1 VNDSHREIIGP
12 APAFVLRFPE
22 SWKDSN
28 FSTKEN
34 AMARPASVACLLLTL
49 TIAANGAEPK
59 RPANR
64 LASETSPYL
73 RLHAHNPV
81 DWYPWGPEA
90 FTKAKAEKKPI
101 FLSIGYSSCYW
112 CHVMERECFEDP
124 EIARL
129 LNERFVSIKVDR
141 EERPDVD
148 QVYMTALQAFS
159 QGGWPLSMF
168 LTPDGRPFF
177 GGTYFPP
184 KDRDGVS
191 GFPTVLKGVSDAW
204 RDERPKVEEAADQ
217 LVAIVRRALDG
228 SNAKGGRVPL
238 TRAVVAEGRA
248 HLAEQFDA
256 EHGGFGFNPRNPR
269 RPKFPEPV
277 NLVFLLDQHRR
288 NRNEKKEPTPGA
300 NAKADPLTMVVATM
314 DHMARGGIRD
324 HLAGGYHRYSTDRFW
339 TVPHFEKMLYDN
351 AQLASAHLLAFE
363 TTNDPRWRREAEDT
377 FAFIGRTMTAPEGG
391 FYSALDA
398 ETNGE
403 EGQSYVWTREEV
415 KSILGTGY
423 EPFARVYGVTAEP
436 NFEKGRY
443 VLFEPLPRAEQAEAL
458 KTTPEALE
466 ASLAPL
472 RTRMLDARNRR
483 PTPLLDDKILT
494 SWNGL
499 MIAAYAEG
507 YRLLKDPRYRA
518 AAEKAAD
525 FLLAKL
531 RTPQG
536 RLLRTYREGQ
546 AKLPAYLEDYAFLAH
561 GLLRLHAATG
571 DPNRLAQA
579 RALTDRML
587 ADFADEKEGGFFY
600 TADDHETLLARAK
613 DPMDNVLPS
622 GNSVAIRNLVALA
635 AATGEARYLDEA
647 GKALDA
653 FSPLLVQSPGSFPLM
668 LVALSEYLDARPQ
681 AGAAL
686 IAAAPG
692 NPPVPAEVV
701 TAQAELAKGADV
713 APGRAFDVVVTLT
726 IQESWH
732 TYANPT
738 GTENLRPTVLALAP
752 DQPAALVQVTY
763 PPGKA
768 KLLASSGDERV
779 LVYEDKVTLT
789 ARVRLDP
796 AAKSVPASLKFQVK
810 YQACDAR
817 ACLAPATRD
826 VSVSLAR

>member
-1 VNDSHREIIGP
+1 MR
-12 APAFVLRFPE
+12 
-22 SWKDSN
+22 
-28 FSTKEN
+28 
-34 AMARPASVACLLLTL
+34 RPRSLACLFLAFTVS
-49 TIAANGAEPK
+49 AAGAEPK

-64 LASETSPYL
+64 LAGETSPYL

-90 FTKAKAEKKPI
+90 LAKAKAEKKPI

-124 EIARL
+124 AIARL
-129 LNERFVSIKVDR
+129 LNEKFVSIKVDR

-148 QVYMTALQAFS
+148 QVYMAALQAFS

-184 KDRDGVS
+184 ADRDGAS

-204 RDERPKVEEAADQ
+204 RDERPKVEESADQ

-228 SNAKGGRVPL
+228 SNTTRRRVPM
-238 TRAVVAEGRA
+238 TRAVIAEGRA
-248 HLAEQFDA
+248 QLAEQFDPDY
-256 EHGGFGFNPRNPR
+256 GGFGFNPKNPR

-288 NRNEKKEPTPGA
+288 DRIEKKET
-300 NAKADPLTMVVATM
+300 NAGPLSMVVATM

-324 HLAGGYHRYSTDRFW
+324 QLAGGYHRYSTDRFW
-339 TVPHFEKMLYDN
+339 MVPHFEKMLYDN

-363 TTNDPRWRREAEDT
+363 ATNDPRWRREAEDT
-377 FAFIGRTMTAPEGG
+377 FAFIGRTMTTLEGG
-391 FYSALDA
+391 FASALDA

-403 EGQSYVWTREEV
+403 EGQSYVWTRDEV
-415 KSILGTGY
+415 KAILGAGY
-423 EPFARVYGVTAEP
+423 EPFAQVYGLTAEP
-436 NFEKGRY
+436 NFEKGRH
-443 VLFEPLPRAEQAEAL
+443 VLYEPRPRLEQAEAL
-458 KTTPEALE
+458 KMTPEALE
-466 ASLAPL
+466 TLLAPL
-472 RTRMLDARNRR
+472 RVRILEARDRR
-483 PTPLLDDKILT
+483 PAPVLDDKVLT

-499 MIAAYAEG
+499 MIAAYADG
-507 YRLLKDPRYRA
+507 YRVLKDPRYRA

-531 RTPQG
+531 RTADG

-571 DPNRLAQA
+571 APNRLAQA

-587 ADFADEKEGGFFY
+587 ADFADDKDGGFFY
-600 TADDHETLLARAK
+600 TADDHESLLARAK
-613 DPMDNVLPS
+613 DPYDNVLPS
-622 GNSVAIRNLVALA
+622 GNSVAIRNLIALA
-635 AATGEARYLDEA
+635 AVTGETRYLDEA

-653 FSPLLVQSPGSFPLM
+653 FSPLVTQSPGSFPLM
-668 LVALSEYLDARPQ
+668 LVALGEYLDARPQ
-681 AGAAL
+681 VQAPEVAIGAPPL
-686 IAAAPG
+686 PG
-692 NPPVPAEVV
+692 GPLGTTDVV
-701 TAQAELAKGADV
+701 TAQAALAKEAEV
-713 APGRAFDVVVTLT
+713 APGGTFDVVVTLA
-726 IQESWH
+726 IQEGWH

-738 GTENLRPTVLALAP
+738 GTENLKPTVLTLAP
-752 DQPAALVQVTY
+752 DQSVALVQVTY
-763 PPGKA
+763 PPGQA
-768 KLLASSGDERV
+768 RVLAANGDEKV
-779 LVYEDKVTLT
+779 ALYEGKVALT

-796 AAKSVPASLKFQVK
+796 AAKTVPVSLTFQVK
-810 YQACDAR
+810 YQACNDR
-817 ACLAPATRD
+817 ACLAPATLTAT
-826 VSVSLAR
+826 VSLTR